1 MAEVDNIKVYRVLPD
16 NFSEGPK
23 RAIAN
28 YESLYYY
35 MGYTQFKGKIK
46 HYPYYSSIQYLQE
59 EEGKYFF
66 LFPEDALLC
75 SSTLVTGNTCKIV
88 EYIFPID
95 VATKLMGQGEY
106 DNRAIGYNEV
116 TEIIIGKSYF
126 TGNSISSLDV
136 EYADKLIAA
145 LRSLKDTYGIKGKV
159 SESEEKLSDAL
170 SQSLLFCRFASDKS
184 DLVCS
189 NEMSGKVVTI
199 FNGGYD
205 SSNVNE
211 ENISLLKQNGIF
223 LDYSKD
229 ANDERYNVKTL
240 VFKNDKNMVREL
252 IRSIKR

>member
-1 MAEVDNIKVYRVLPD
+1 MAEVDDIKVYRVLPD

-23 RAIAN
+23 HIITS

-75 SSTLVTGNTCKIV
+75 SSTLVTGNACKIA

-95 VATKLMGQGEY
+95 IATKLMGQGEY
-106 DNRAIGYNEV
+106 ENSAIGYNEV

-126 TGNSISSLDV
+126 TGNNVSSSDV
-136 EYADKLIAA
+136 EYADKLSAA
-145 LRSLKDTYGIKGKV
+145 LKSVKDTYNITGKEY
-159 SESEEKLSDAL
+159 ESDELLIDEL
-170 SQSLLFCRFASDKS
+170 SQRLLFCRFASDKS
-184 DLVCS
+184 NLVRS
-189 NEMSGKVVTI
+189 NEISGKVVTI

-205 SSNVNE
+205 SSNVND
-211 ENISLLKQNGIF
+211 ENISLLKQNDIL

-229 ANDERYNVKTL
+229 AKSERYKI
-240 VFKNDKNMVREL
+240 KNLIFRDNKGEVREL
-252 IRSIKR
+252 IRSLKR